1 MSNSRNCPTIEVPV
15 LVKKH
20 ETFWFHVTPE
30 LLDEYKCK
38 SAEDLRDKIVSGYLD
53 PLGFK
58 GNWDTDD
65 TEILDVFTNDTGVV
79 LEERGQ

>member
-1 MSNSRNCPTIEVPV
+1 MSNSQNCPTIEVPV

-20 ETFWFHVTPE
+20 ETFWFSVTPK

-38 SAEDLRDKIVSGYLD
+38 SAEELRDKIKNGD
-53 PLGFK
+53 FAPLGFK

-65 TEILDVFTNDTGVV
+65 TEILDVFTDDTGVV
-79 LEERGQ
+79 KEWRV

>member
-1 MSNSRNCPTIEVPV
+1 MSDLRNCPTIEVPV

-38 SAEDLRDKIVSGYLD
+38 SAEELRDKIVSGD
-53 PLGFK
+53 FAPLGFT

-65 TEILDVFTNDTGVV
+65 TEILDVFTADTGVV
-79 LEERGQ
+79 KEWRV